1 MYKQFI
7 LTKQWNYNNFVQIL
21 YSYLRYTDR
30 LLDEFFLLVAV
41 ILSNH
46 HENPRRKD
54 LVTEKSTQKYCVR
67 DITFSPAHSPYII
80 FLSFFSTT
88 LSLLSTPILSRKKRI
103 CCSPSV
109 YGPEIRNLFF
119 GFKC

>member
-7 LTKQWNYNNFVQIL
+7 LTKQWNYNNFVQML

-54 LVTEKSTQKYCVR
+54 LVTEKST
-67 DITFSPAHSPYII
+67 
-80 FLSFFSTT
+80 
-88 LSLLSTPILSRKKRI
+88 
-103 CCSPSV
+103 
-109 YGPEIRNLFF
+109 
-119 GFKC
+119 